1 MRHHNH
7 FEFHETRRELDRSL
21 ISAGLF
27 LVHLG
32 CLTCGVIGY
41 LDLIALTMLASVVD
55 AMDCFEL
62 DTGTTV
68 HAAVFGLG

>member
-32 CLTCGVIGY
+32 CLTCGVIG
-41 LDLIALTMLASVVD
+41 TMLASVVD